1 MIPLPLINGA
11 FFVSGSFLETI
22 SRCAQESEFSKLTA
36 RVAARSKS
44 GMNFGKHIHSALEL
58 HYRLQEFSLTQQ
70 DITQRV
76 STLLQQEFE
85 TSPNDTDDF
94 RTLNWAVEIYK
105 RFTEFA
111 RFESFELLTYP
122 EARTCKYCEGKG
134 GECLWCNG
142 TGKHKIM
149 AEVPFAVKLFDYFL
163 PDNEE
168 KIREQ
173 IRATPTVYE
182 TFDGSIPVYLHGYID
197 LPIKVEGMYFIRDF
211 KTTLMLGD
219 SFWQQ
224 HKMSIAQKGYCY
236 GFEQTTKLPVTGH
249 VITAIRTAQPPIYV
263 SEGRA
268 SKTGKVT
275 KIDDW
280 WKESIMEQRMYLGD
294 GELTEWKKN
303 AEWLVR
309 KFLFHYDN
317 GFFPRETTQC
327 ISKFGACQYYEV
339 CSTFPPEIRASMLS
353 SGMFMDKESG
363 VLK

>member
-1 MIPLPLINGA
+1 MKTLPLINGA
-11 FFVSGSFLETI
+11 LFVSGSFLETI
-22 SRCAQESEFSKLTA
+22 ARCAQESEYTKLTA

-85 TSPNDTDDF
+85 SSPNDTDDF
-94 RTLNWAVEIYK
+94 RTLNWAVENYK

-149 AEVPFAVKLFDYFL
+149 AEVPFAVHLFDYQNQL
-163 PDNEE
+163 RP
-168 KIREQ
+168 
-173 IRATPTVYE
+173 V
-182 TFDGSIPVYLHGYID
+182 IPVYLHGYID

-211 KTTLMLGD
+211 KTTLRLGD

-249 VITAIRTAQPPIYV
+249 VITAIRTAQPPIHV
-263 SEGRA
+263 TEGRA

-309 KFLFHYDN
+309 KFLFHYEN
-317 GFFPRETTQC
+317 EFFPKETTQC
-327 ISKFGACQYYEV
+327 VSKFGACQYYDV